1 MMIFIWEIFVKGV
14 SKGYV
19 RAISESSAREQYY
32 MKHGSASRY
41 TGVGLDNI
49 KAFKV

>member
-1 MMIFIWEIFVKGV
+1 MIFFWEIFVNGI

-19 RAISESSAREQYY
+19 RSMSEYSAREQYY

-41 TGVGLDNI
+41 SGIGMDNI
-49 KAFKV
+49 TAVRV

>member
-1 MMIFIWEIFVKGV
+1 MFYSWEIFVNGV

-19 RAISESSAREQYY
+19 RAMTEHSAREQYY

-41 TGVGLDNI
+41 SGIGLGNVQ
-49 KAFKV
+49 AFKV

>member
-1 MMIFIWEIFVKGV
+1 MMISIWEIFVNGV

-19 RAISESSAREQYY
+19 RAMSESDARKQYY

-49 KAFKV
+49 QAFKV

>member
-1 MMIFIWEIFVKGV
+1 MMICIWEIFVNNV

-19 RAISESSAREQYY
+19 RAMNEHSAREQYY

-41 TGVGLDNI
+41 TGVGMDSI
-49 KAFKV
+49 KAVRV